1 MAEYL
6 TTDTDL
12 NAIADAINTKGGTS
26 GQLIYP
32 AGFVSA
38 IQAIPTGITPAGTIS
53 ISANGTY
60 DVTNYAS
67 AAVAIP
73 EYAGA
78 HHSVATEYTVTVS
91 LTNPVSSGYF
101 SSCTIYERL
110 TGGSKGNQIGSISS
124 ASGSTTVS
132 VDPSAYGLW
141 IDLRGGYV
149 VPNSDATMTG
159 GVSNY
164 DWNDGSTAYVTVN
177 VSGDGTLILDSID
190 WDD

>member
-1 MAEYL
+1 MADYL
-6 TTDTDL
+6 TTDTEL
-12 NAIADAINTKGGTS
+12 ESIADAIRAKGATS
-26 GQLIYP
+26 ALLIYP
-32 AGFVSA
+32 SGFVSA
-38 IQAIPTGITPAGTIS
+38 IQAIPTGTTPTGTIN

-78 HHSVATEYTVTVS
+78 HHSVVTEYTVTVS

-101 SSCTIYERL
+101 SSCTIYEWL
-110 TGGSKGNQIGSISS
+110 TGGAKGNQIGSISS

-149 VPNSDATMTG
+149 YPGEATMTG
-159 GVSNY
+159 GVSDY
-164 DWNDGSTAYVTVN
+164 FWSDGSYAYITVS
-177 VSGDGTLILDSID
+177 VSGDGTLTVDGID
-190 WDD
+190 WND

>member
-6 TTDTDL
+6 TTDTEL

-32 AGFVSA
+32 SGFVSA
-38 IQAIPTGITPAGTIS
+38 IQAIPTGTTPTGTIN

-78 HHSVATEYTVTVS
+78 HHSVVTGYTVTVS
-91 LTNPVSSGYF
+91 LTNPISSGYF

-110 TGGSKGNQIGSISS
+110 TGGAKGNQIGSISS

-141 IDLRGGYV
+141 IDLRGGYIS
-149 VPNSDATMTG
+149 PPADATMTG
-159 GVSNY
+159 GVSGY
-164 DWNDGSTAYVTVN
+164 DWNDGNQAYVTVN
-177 VSGDGTLILDSID
+177 VSGDGTLTLKGID